1 MDTLELE
8 VVEIATNAEVI
19 VEIDSTLSE
28 VSVDVQNSGIIEIQ
42 PDTYVLTSDGMY
54 TGTLTGSIPKWLID
68 AMQKLLTTGTGNVT
82 DTIQGL
88 RDMISLLEVGVNQN
102 KTSILTAN
110 ESFNALETSVVSRL
124 NANEAAIYDVY
135 TTKVDTTSATAIA
148 AQVVSS
154 TFGGNADAYIAN
166 IARSYTDAGSATA
179 TAIEQLYAA
188 YNDISV
194 SITSLDE
201 VSVKQ
206 AEVYSQPEDPS
217 LDSLITLKV
226 GDYWI
231 DTDHPT
237 RQGYQWNGTSWD
249 LASADAISKAI
260 IWSANSSKFITDP
273 DGNITGWAM
282 SDSSTTESAF
292 TIYAENFKITDGTTG
307 YTPFRISNGIV
318 HIGEVDTSTPQITS
332 IGEYSSAPVATAVNQ
347 VYKNTTDGNTYLWN
361 GTSWVLWLESGASG
375 TDVNI
380 VFKVSSSN
388 TVSPTITG
396 NSALPSGWSD
406 GIGQAYSTTSSS
418 TPYLWYAKGTGVS
431 GVWTWGI
438 PTLNTATNIAE
449 LKLYKLNDTTM
460 STAGSYNFG
469 TATLSGYESGWTMSV
484 PTLVN
489 NGDKIYVTTAVV
501 TGAKDSVVVPSWST
515 PVVYAQRTD
524 GTAGATGV
532 RGAVSVFK
540 TFTST
545 PTTTDLNNAIYAV
558 VTDGI
563 VRNGDNV
570 TYTISGVSGGTKQAY
585 YMNGWTTNVQLYVH
599 GDAVISGTLAAD
611 KIQAGLLTGHRG
623 EFRSTTGTVQSTVTG
638 IGLTSVVDVATT
650 TASIGLASRGK
661 YYGIAGECTTN
672 SGEGSSAGVI
682 GWGDTYGTIGVFGT
696 SSNQIGVYGR
706 SGTHA
711 IKGYSTDASGQWG
724 LITYQ
729 KCYAAGGFSPFTGSH
744 IVYSKDTELSV
755 GDIVVSDDA
764 WCINIDQTL
773 VHVSR
778 SNTPVNKKVIGVV
791 SSKQQ
796 DVLANIRNNLELCDF
811 VENDYGGINIIGIKE
826 IYKPYIDRLVN
837 ESYIEVETNSV
848 GEGGINVCSFNG
860 DIENGD
866 YITSSVIVGKGIKQ
880 DDDILHNYT
889 VAKALENV
897 YWDTEVIGTNG
908 CFEYMGYKCKMIACT
923 YHCG

>member
-8 VVEIATNAEVI
+8 VVEIATNAEAI
-19 VEIDSTLSE
+19 VEIDSTLPE
-28 VSVDVQNSGIIEIQ
+28 VTVDTTKSISVEVQ

-68 AMQKLLTTGTGNVT
+68 AMQNLLTTGTGNVT
-82 DTIQGL
+82 DTIQRL

-102 KTSILTAN
+102 KTSILTTDL
-110 ESFNALETSVVSRL
+110 SFNALETSVVSRL
-124 NANEAAIYDVY
+124 NGNEAAIYDLY
-135 TTKVDTTSATAIA
+135 ATKVDTTSATAIA
-148 AQVVSS
+148 ASVISS

-237 RQGYQWNGTSWD
+237 RQGYQWSGTSWNVVGD
-249 LASADAISKAI
+249 DAVSRAVV
-260 IWSANSSKFITDP
+260 WSANSSKLITDP
-273 DGNITGWAM
+273 DGNITGWVM

-307 YTPFRISNGIV
+307 YTPFRISNGTV
-318 HIGEVDTSTPQITS
+318 RIGEVDTSTPQITS
-332 IGEYSSAPVATAVNQ
+332 IGSYASAPVATAVNQ

-380 VFKVSSSN
+380 IFKVSSSN
-388 TVSPTITG
+388 TVAPTITG

-431 GVWTWGI
+431 GVWTWGV

-449 LKLYKLNDTTM
+449 LKLYKLNGTTM
-460 STAGSYNFG
+460 STAGSYNFS
-469 TATLSGYESGWTMSV
+469 TATLSGYETGWTTSV
-484 PTLVN
+484 PALVN
-489 NGDKIYVTTAVV
+489 NGDKVYTTTAVV
-501 TGAKDSVVVPSWST
+501 TGAKDSVVTPSWST

-524 GTAGATGV
+524 GATGATGAAGV

-558 VTDGI
+558 VTDGV

-570 TYTISGVSGGTKQAY
+570 TYTINTSGTKQAY
-585 YMNGWTTNVQLYVH
+585 YMNGWVTNVQLYVH
-599 GDAVISGTLAAD
+599 GDAVVAGTLAAD
-611 KIQAGLLTGHRG
+611 RITAGHIGTANTYLSTSAINIGNSTSWSLMYGFPIPNPTNKSVPVVVSLLGVGNAASKTVTAPATIEMGI
-623 EFRSTTGTVQSTVTG
+623 STTTSSANLIAGTTGAVGIIQDANIYPLCGAAVLTVP
-638 IGLTSVVDVATT
+638 IGGASYYLFSRTNATT
-650 TASIGLASRGK
+650 IP
-661 YYGIAGECTTN
+661 
-672 SGEGSSAGVI
+672 SAIPG
-682 GWGDTYGTIGVFGT
+682 
-696 SSNQIGVYGR
+696 NMR
-706 SGTHA
+706 
-711 IKGYSTDASGQWG
+711 
-724 LITYQ
+724 
-729 KCYAAGGFSPFTGSH
+729 
-744 IVYSKDTELSV
+744 
-755 GDIVVSDDA
+755 IVV
-764 WCINIDQTL
+764 
-773 VHVSR
+773 V
-778 SNTPVNKKVIGVV
+778 GVA
-791 SSKQQ
+791 Q
-796 DVLANIRNNLELCDF
+796 
-811 VENDYGGINIIGIKE
+811 GG
-826 IYKPYIDRLVN
+826 V
-837 ESYIEVETNSV
+837 
-848 GEGGINVCSFNG
+848 
-860 DIENGD
+860 
-866 YITSSVIVGKGIKQ
+866 
-880 DDDILHNYT
+880 
-889 VAKALENV
+889 
-897 YWDTEVIGTNG
+897 
-908 CFEYMGYKCKMIACT
+908 
-923 YHCG
+923 